1 MAYILL
7 QFSNMLRAVASR
19 SAAVIAMA
27 ILAFATPPLA
37 AQTIA
42 NPNLY
47 EKSLEA
53 ARQALGYYGSYD
65 NWEEL
70 LRVNRIG
77 YEVAQQSRFV
87 DYPFSFYMVDMP
99 VPNAFALPGGQIFIT
114 RGMLDLGLSDD
125 MLAGLLGHEIA
136 HVVFSHGIRMQNRA
150 QLLNILSQVVVI
162 GVAVAADSSVERAPP
177 GSVIGD
183 PRYGGSGAGDR
194 IMGAAAAGMVVTEL
208 LLRSYSREFEDQAD
222 DEGQRMA
229 AAAGYDPDGTRQ
241 LMALMN
247 LRLPQ
252 TQEYGYWQTHPFFD
266 QRVRAA
272 EVRKDLLTI
281 QEGKSADPFRQRT
294 QTVLL
299 GFREHKKLEP
309 QAIDFLRYSAVLA
322 WPIGPEAAEIRLDFL
337 HRHRDAELEQAELAR
352 DFGKLIED
360 YTKEIDEVKLVE
372 PDAPI
377 LATLAEEIDGFRR
390 QCEEIYPKAI
400 EVYRRGVFET
410 HFLETFAS
418 NFPEA
423 PEFPEIALDLGDAYS
438 RLQRPADAV
447 EQYLAAWTRAPESPA
462 GQRARAG
469 LKALASF
476 LDRLDALQQLVDQEE
491 DVELRELA
499 EKRIEKVAASFKELA
514 NGAAYLK
521 RYPGAA
527 LAPRVA
533 ERLNHLAENLYG
545 EVILY
550 QTVGDHAKALDG
562 ITRILTHAPLSPAA
576 ERLRERA
583 VLEG

>member
-1 MAYILL
+1 MA
-7 QFSNMLRAVASR
+7 RTSR
-19 SAAVIAMA
+19 SLCAALAAMA
-27 ILAFATPPLA
+27 ILASTGAPVA
-37 AQTIA
+37 AQAIS

-47 EKSLEA
+47 EKTLEA
-53 ARQALGYYGSYD
+53 SRQALGYYGTYD

-87 DYPFSFYMVDMP
+87 DFPFSFYMVDMAI
-99 VPNAFALPGGQIFIT
+99 PNAFALPGGQIFIT

-136 HVVFSHGIRMQNRA
+136 HVVYAHGLKMQKRA
-150 QLLNILSQVVVI
+150 TLLNVLSQAVLV
-162 GVAVAADSSVERAPP
+162 GVMITADNRDRRPPPP
-177 GSVIGD
+177 GTLPGD
-183 PRYGGSGAGDR
+183 PRYGAGDGGDR
-194 IMGAAAAGMVVTEL
+194 VMGTAAAGMVVTEL
-208 LLRSYSREFEDQAD
+208 LLRSYSRDFEDQAD

-229 AAAGYDPDGTRQ
+229 AAAGFDPDGTRQ
-241 LMALMN
+241 LMALMQV
-247 LRLPQ
+247 RLPQ
-252 TQEYGYWQTHPFFD
+252 TQEYGYWQTHPFFE
-266 QRVRAA
+266 QRVRSAR
-272 EVRKDLLTI
+272 VREELLAI
-281 QEGKSADPFRQRT
+281 KEERSADAFRQRT
-294 QTVLL
+294 QAVLL
-299 GFREHKKLEP
+299 GFTEQPKLAPE
-309 QAIDFLRYSAVLA
+309 AVDLLRYSAVLA
-322 WPIGPEAAEIRLDFL
+322 WPKGPEAAEIRLDFL
-337 HRHRDAELEQAELAR
+337 HRHRDAELENAELAR
-352 DFGKLIED
+352 DFGDLIEV
-360 YTKEIDEVKLVE
+360 YTKEMDEVKLVE

-377 LATLAEEIDGFRR
+377 LATLEEEIAGFRE
-390 QCEEIYPKAI
+390 QSAALYPKAV

-418 NFPEA
+418 NFPDS

-447 EQYLAAWTRAPESPA
+447 EQYLAAWTRAPESAA

-469 LKALASF
+469 LKTLAGY
-476 LDRLDALQQLVDQEE
+476 LEQLAALQQLVDQE
-491 DVELRELA
+491 DDAELRELA
-499 EKRIEKVAASFKELA
+499 AGRIDKVAATFKELA
-514 NGAAYLK
+514 NGAAYLQ
-521 RYPGAA
+521 RYPGAPH
-527 LAPRVA
+527 APRVA
-533 ERLNHLAENLYG
+533 ERLNRLAENLYG